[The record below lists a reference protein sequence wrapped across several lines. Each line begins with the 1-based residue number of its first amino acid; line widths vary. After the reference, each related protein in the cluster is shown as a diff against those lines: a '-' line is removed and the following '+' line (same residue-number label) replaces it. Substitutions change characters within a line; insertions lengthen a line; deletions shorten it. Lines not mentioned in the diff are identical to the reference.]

1 MNAIGIM
8 IMGALSGADLVG
20 IGLSSDLRSDMS

>member
-8 IMGALSGADLVG
+8 IMGALSGADLVS
-20 IGLSSDLRSDMS
+20 IGLCRDLRSDMS